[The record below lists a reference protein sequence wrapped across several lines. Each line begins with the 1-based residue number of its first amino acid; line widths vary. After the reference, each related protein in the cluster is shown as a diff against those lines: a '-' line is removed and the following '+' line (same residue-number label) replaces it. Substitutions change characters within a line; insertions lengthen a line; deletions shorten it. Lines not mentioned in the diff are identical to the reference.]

1 MRPWVIKRLLG
12 AILTVWASVTLA
24 FFALRV
30 VPGDAIASQLLQG
43 GALEADVAARRA
55 ALGLD
60 DPLPVQY
67 MNYLGGLVRGDLGR
81 SLLNHQPVSVLIAEQ
96 FGATAALAVSALI
109 VALLLGLTL
118 GSVEAIYWSRLP
130 GRLAGIVSL
139 LALSTPVYWSG
150 TLAILLFST
159 GLNLLPATGSGD
171 IAHLILPA
179 AVLGFHVSGS
189 IARVTCTSLRH
200 TAGADFVRTARAKG
214 LPARRVFTH
223 HVLRAGLLPVVA
235 VVALQTGF
243 LLGGTVITETL
254 FARQGIGQLL
264 RDAILD
270 QDFPVAQGVVVLSAA
285 VYSLI
290 GTAADLL
297 YGLFD
302 PRVRVEGEHEEN
314 V

>member
-1 MRPWVIKRLLG
+1 MHPWVIKRLLG
-12 AILTVWASVTLA
+12 ALLTVWASVTLA

-43 GALEADVAARRA
+43 GASEADVAARRA

-60 DPLPVQY
+60 DPLTVQY
-67 MNYLGGLVRGDLGR
+67 INYLAGLVRGDLGR
-81 SLLNHQPVSVLIAEQ
+81 SLLNRQPVSTLIAEQ
-96 FGATAALAVSALI
+96 FGATAALAVSALT
-109 VALLLGLTL
+109 VALLVGLAL
-118 GSVEAIYWSRLP
+118 GSVEAVYWPRLP

-150 TLAILLFST
+150 SLAILLFSA
-159 GLNLLPATGSGD
+159 GLGLLPATGSGD
-171 IAHLILPA
+171 TAHLILPA

-189 IARVTCTSLRH
+189 IARVTRASLRR
-200 TAGADFVRTARAKG
+200 TSGTDFVRTARAKG
-214 LPARRVFTH
+214 LRARRVFTH
-223 HVLRAGLLPVVA
+223 HVLRVGLLPVVA

-270 QDFPVAQGVVVLSAA
+270 QDFPVVQGVVALSAA
-285 VYSLI
+285 IYSLVSA
-290 GTAADLL
+290 AADLL
-297 YGLFD
+297 YGLLD
-302 PRVRVEGEHEEN
+302 PRVRVEGGHQEHD
-314 V
+314 